1 MSNTLPVTEF
11 LLSKYYELSNTPATD
26 SSSLFKWLYH
36 KTLSRKQ
43 LLISDLSSQKKHAI
57 SYDQWN
63 DIASRLDDLTGLS
76 EWKTIDESSL
86 YNYKL
91 LQDLTI
97 RMRHLRTT
105 HDYHRL
111 LYLIRTKWVR
121 NLGNMNNVNLY
132 RHSHTGTKQIIHD
145 YLEESQAVLT
155 ALIHQSNM
163 NDHYLLGILQQTRRN
178 IGRTALVLSGGS
190 TFGLFHIGVLAALF
204 ESDLMPKVISGSSAG
219 AIVASIFCVHT
230 TQEIPSLLT
239 NVLNME
245 FNIFNDDNSKSPNE
259 NLLIKISRFCQN
271 GTWFN
276 NQPLINTMLSFLG
289 NLTFREA
296 YNKTGKILNITVS
309 PASIY
314 EQPKLLNNLTAPNV
328 LIWSAVCASCSLP
341 GVFPSTPLFEKD
353 PHTGKI
359 KEWGATNLHLSNM
372 KFMDGSVDNDMPI
385 SRLSEMFNVD
395 HIIACQVNIHVFP
408 LLKFSNTCVG
418 GEIEKEIT
426 ARFRNQ
432 VTKIFKFFS
441 DETIHFLDILKELEF
456 HPYLMT
462 KLKHLF
468 LQQYSGNV
476 TILPDLSMVGQFHE
490 VLKNPS
496 QLFLL
501 HQTTLGARATW
512 PKISM
517 IQNNC
522 GQEFAL
528 DKAITFLKEKIIIS
542 SSIKNPLQFY
552 QPRFSEQIKSLSIM
566 DADLPGVDLE
576 ESSSNSLSIIKSPNK
591 TAAPGRFPL
600 QPLPSPSSTFN
611 KRKMDM
617 LSPSPSP
624 STSPQRSKSSFTQQ
638 GTRQKANS
646 LSFAIGASS
655 LRLKKS
661 PLKVPSRPQFKK
673 RSSYYN
679 QNMSAE
685 MRKNRKKSGTISSY
699 DVQTNSED
707 FPIPAIENGSFDNT
721 LFNPSRFP
729 MDAMSCHKR
738 QFHEQFRHFSKLK

>member
-145 YLEESQAVLT
+145 YLKESQAVLT

-462 KLKHLF
+462 KLKHIF

-611 KRKMDM
+611 KSKMDM

-661 PLKVPSRPQFKK
+661 PLKAPSRPQFKK

-729 MDAMSCHKR
+729 MDAMSAATNDNFMNNSDIF
-738 QFHEQFRHFSKLK
+738 QN

>member
-11 LLSKYYELSNTPATD
+11 LLSKYYELSNTPTTNAPSFLT
-26 SSSLFKWLYH
+26 WLYH

-43 LLISDLSSQKKHAI
+43 LLISDLSSQKKCAI

-63 DIASRLDDLTGLS
+63 DIALRLDEATGLS
-76 EWKTIDESSL
+76 KWKDIDESSL

-91 LQDLTI
+91 LRDLTLQ
-97 RMRHLRTT
+97 MRHLRTSRE
-105 HDYHRL
+105 YHRL

-132 RHSHTGTKQIIHD
+132 RHSHSGTKQIIND
-145 YLEESQAVLT
+145 YLQESQAVLT
-155 ALIHQSNM
+155 ALAHESNM

-190 TFGLFHIGVLAALF
+190 TLGLFHIGVLAALF

-230 TQEIPSLLT
+230 TQEIPSLLA

-271 GTWFN
+271 GTWFDN
-276 NQPLINTMLSFLG
+276 KPLIDTMLSFLG

-296 YNKTGKILNITVS
+296 YNKTGKILNVTVS

-353 PHTGKI
+353 PHSGKI

-408 LLKFSNTCVG
+408 FLKFSNTCVG

-426 ARFRNQ
+426 ARFKNQ
-432 VTKIFKFFS
+432 LTKIFKFVS
-441 DETIHFLDILKELEF
+441 NETIHLLDILKEVEF
-456 HPYLMT
+456 HPYLVT

-490 VLKNPS
+490 ILKNPS

-501 HQTTLGARATW
+501 HQTTLGARSTW
-512 PKISM
+512 PKMAM

-528 DKAITFLKEKIIIS
+528 DRTITFLKEKIIIS
-542 SSIKNPLQFY
+542 SSIRNPLQFC
-552 QPRFSEQIKSLSIM
+552 QAQLGEHIKSLSIM

-576 ESSSNSLSIIKSPNK
+576 ESSSNSLSIIKTPKKHSK
-591 TAAPGRFPL
+591 RTPL
-600 QPLPSPSSTFN
+600 QPLPSPSSIFN
-611 KRKMDM
+611 KRKLDSSST
-617 LSPSPSP
+617 SPSPP
-624 STSPQRSKSSFTQQ
+624 ALLEGTKSLSIH
-638 GTRQKANS
+638 GPRQKANS
-646 LSFAIGASS
+646 LSFAIDSSS

-661 PLKVPSRPQFKK
+661 PLKNQPPPPFKK
-673 RSSYYN
+673 RSSYCN
-679 QNMSAE
+679 QNVSPE
-685 MRKNRKKSGTISSY
+685 TRINRKKSGTISSH

-721 LFNPSRFP
+721 YLHPTRFP
-729 MDAMSCHKR
+729 IKGMSTATKDDFMNNSDIF
-738 QFHEQFRHFSKLK
+738 QN

>member
-43 LLISDLSSQKKHAI
+43 LLISELSSQKKHAI
-57 SYDQWN
+57 SYEQWN

-729 MDAMSCHKR
+729 MDAMSAATNDNFMNNSDIF
-738 QFHEQFRHFSKLK
+738 QN

>member
-145 YLEESQAVLT
+145 YLKESQAVLT

-462 KLKHLF
+462 KLKHIF

-476 TILPDLSMVGQFHE
+476 TILPDLSMAGQFHE

-729 MDAMSCHKR
+729 MDAMSAATNDNFMNNSDIF
-738 QFHEQFRHFSKLK
+738 QN

>member
-11 LLSKYYELSNTPATD
+11 LLSKYYELSNISTTD
-26 SSSLFKWLYH
+26 SSSFFTWLYH

-43 LLISDLSSQKKHAI
+43 LLISDLSSQKEHAI

-63 DIASRLDDLTGLS
+63 EIALRLDGLTGFS
-76 EWKTIDESSL
+76 DWKTVDQSSL

-91 LQDLTI
+91 LRDLTL

-132 RHSHTGTKQIIHD
+132 RHSHSGTKQIIHD
-145 YLEESQAVLT
+145 YVQESEAVLT
-155 ALIHQSNM
+155 ALIHGSEM

-204 ESDLMPKVISGSSAG
+204 ESELMPKVISGSSAG

-239 NVLNME
+239 NILNME

-259 NLLIKISRFCQN
+259 NLLIKISRFCRN

-276 NQPLINTMLSFLG
+276 NKPLINTMLSFLG

-296 YNKTGKILNITVS
+296 YNKTGKILNVTVS

-353 PHTGKI
+353 PHSGAI

-441 DETIHFLDILKELEF
+441 NETIHFLDILKEVEF

-462 KLKHLF
+462 KLKHVF
-468 LQQYSGNV
+468 LQQYSGNI
-476 TILPDLSMVGQFHE
+476 TILPDLSMVGQFNE
-490 VLKNPS
+490 ILKNPS

-512 PKISM
+512 PKLSM

-528 DKAITFLKEKIIIS
+528 DRAITFLKEKIIIS
-542 SSIKNPLQFY
+542 SSIRNPLQFY
-552 QPRFSEQIKSLSIM
+552 QPQFSERIKSLSIM
-566 DADLPGVDLE
+566 DVDLPGVDLE
-576 ESSSNSLSIIKSPNK
+576 ESSSNSLSIIKSPRK
-591 TAAPGRFPL
+591 TTERLPL
-600 QPLPSPSSTFN
+600 QPIPSPSSAFN
-611 KRKMDM
+611 KDR
-617 LSPSPSP
+617 LELPSTSPSPSA
-624 STSPQRSKSSFTQQ
+624 SSQAAKFSSMK
-638 GTRQKANS
+638 GSRQKANS
-646 LSFAIGASS
+646 LSFAIGSSS
-655 LRLKKS
+655 LKLKKS
-661 PLKVPSRPQFKK
+661 PSKASYRPPFKR

-679 QNMSAE
+679 QNKLVE
-685 MRKNRKKSGTISSY
+685 IKKNRKKSGTISTY

-721 LFNPSRFP
+721 LFNPSRFT
-729 MDAMSCHKR
+729 MDGISAAAKDNFMDNSDVF
-738 QFHEQFRHFSKLK
+738 QN

>member
-132 RHSHTGTKQIIHD
+132 RHSHTGTKQIIYD

-729 MDAMSCHKR
+729 MDAMSAATNDNFMNNSDIF
-738 QFHEQFRHFSKLK
+738 QN

>member
-528 DKAITFLKEKIIIS
+528 DKAITFLKEKIVIS

-729 MDAMSCHKR
+729 MDAMSAATNDNFMNNSDIF
-738 QFHEQFRHFSKLK
+738 QN

>member
-341 GVFPSTPLFEKD
+341 GVFPPRRYSR
-353 PHTGKI
+353 KI
-359 KEWGATNLHLSNM
+359 LT
-372 KFMDGSVDNDMPI
+372 
-385 SRLSEMFNVD
+385 
-395 HIIACQVNIHVFP
+395 
-408 LLKFSNTCVG
+408 
-418 GEIEKEIT
+418 
-426 ARFRNQ
+426 
-432 VTKIFKFFS
+432 
-441 DETIHFLDILKELEF
+441 LE
-456 HPYLMT
+456 
-462 KLKHLF
+462 
-468 LQQYSGNV
+468 
-476 TILPDLSMVGQFHE
+476 
-490 VLKNPS
+490 
-496 QLFLL
+496 
-501 HQTTLGARATW
+501 
-512 PKISM
+512 
-517 IQNNC
+517 
-522 GQEFAL
+522 
-528 DKAITFLKEKIIIS
+528 
-542 SSIKNPLQFY
+542 
-552 QPRFSEQIKSLSIM
+552 
-566 DADLPGVDLE
+566 
-576 ESSSNSLSIIKSPNK
+576 
-591 TAAPGRFPL
+591 
-600 QPLPSPSSTFN
+600 
-611 KRKMDM
+611 
-617 LSPSPSP
+617 
-624 STSPQRSKSSFTQQ
+624 
-638 GTRQKANS
+638 
-646 LSFAIGASS
+646 
-655 LRLKKS
+655 RLK
-661 PLKVPSRPQFKK
+661 
-673 RSSYYN
+673 
-679 QNMSAE
+679 
-685 MRKNRKKSGTISSY
+685 SGGNKFTFI
-699 DVQTNSED
+699 
-707 FPIPAIENGSFDNT
+707 
-721 LFNPSRFP
+721 
-729 MDAMSCHKR
+729 K
-738 QFHEQFRHFSKLK
+738 HEIHGRICR

>member
-1 MSNTLPVTEF
+1 
-11 LLSKYYELSNTPATD
+11 
-26 SSSLFKWLYH
+26 
-36 KTLSRKQ
+36 
-43 LLISDLSSQKKHAI
+43 
-57 SYDQWN
+57 
-63 DIASRLDDLTGLS
+63 
-76 EWKTIDESSL
+76 
-86 YNYKL
+86 
-91 LQDLTI
+91 
-97 RMRHLRTT
+97 
-105 HDYHRL
+105 
-111 LYLIRTKWVR
+111 
-121 NLGNMNNVNLY
+121 
-132 RHSHTGTKQIIHD
+132 
-145 YLEESQAVLT
+145 
-155 ALIHQSNM
+155 
-163 NDHYLLGILQQTRRN
+163 
-178 IGRTALVLSGGS
+178 
-190 TFGLFHIGVLAALF
+190 
-204 ESDLMPKVISGSSAG
+204 
-219 AIVASIFCVHT
+219 
-230 TQEIPSLLT
+230 
-239 NVLNME
+239 
-245 FNIFNDDNSKSPNE
+245 
-259 NLLIKISRFCQN
+259 
-271 GTWFN
+271 
-276 NQPLINTMLSFLG
+276 
-289 NLTFREA
+289 
-296 YNKTGKILNITVS
+296 
-309 PASIY
+309 
-314 EQPKLLNNLTAPNV
+314 
-328 LIWSAVCASCSLP
+328 
-341 GVFPSTPLFEKD
+341 
-353 PHTGKI
+353 
-359 KEWGATNLHLSNM
+359 M

-611 KRKMDM
+611 KRKWICYR
-617 LSPSPSP
+617 LLH
-624 STSPQRSKSSFTQQ
+624 RLLHLHNVRKSSFTQQ

-707 FPIPAIENGSFDNT
+707 FPYRLLKTVHLIT
-721 LFNPSRFP
+721 LYSIRSRFP
-729 MDAMSCHKR
+729 MDAMSAATNDNFMNNSDIF
-738 QFHEQFRHFSKLK
+738 QN

>member
-528 DKAITFLKEKIIIS
+528 DKAITFL
-542 SSIKNPLQFY
+542 
-552 QPRFSEQIKSLSIM
+552 R
-566 DADLPGVDLE
+566 
-576 ESSSNSLSIIKSPNK
+576 
-591 TAAPGRFPL
+591 
-600 QPLPSPSSTFN
+600 
-611 KRKMDM
+611 RK
-617 LSPSPSP
+617 
-624 STSPQRSKSSFTQQ
+624 
-638 GTRQKANS
+638 
-646 LSFAIGASS
+646 
-655 LRLKKS
+655 
-661 PLKVPSRPQFKK
+661 
-673 RSSYYN
+673 
-679 QNMSAE
+679 
-685 MRKNRKKSGTISSY
+685 
-699 DVQTNSED
+699 
-707 FPIPAIENGSFDNT
+707 
-721 LFNPSRFP
+721 
-729 MDAMSCHKR
+729 
-738 QFHEQFRHFSKLK
+738 

>member
-43 LLISDLSSQKKHAI
+43 LLISGLSSQKKHAI

-385 SRLSEMFNVD
+385 PRLSEMFNVD

-729 MDAMSCHKR
+729 MDAMSAATNDNFMNNSDIF
-738 QFHEQFRHFSKLK
+738 QN

>member
-145 YLEESQAVLT
+145 YLKESQAVLT

-432 VTKIFKFFS
+432 VTKTFKFFS

-462 KLKHLF
+462 KLKHIF

-729 MDAMSCHKR
+729 MDAMSAATNDNFMNNSDI
-738 QFHEQFRHFSKLK
+738 FHN

>member
-239 NVLNME
+239 SVLNME

-729 MDAMSCHKR
+729 MDAMSAATNDNFMNNSDIF
-738 QFHEQFRHFSKLK
+738 QN

>member
-729 MDAMSCHKR
+729 MDAMSAATDDNFMNNSDIF
-738 QFHEQFRHFSKLK
+738 QN

>member
-314 EQPKLLNNLTAPNV
+314 EQPNLLNNLTAPNV

-729 MDAMSCHKR
+729 MDAMSAATNDNFMNNSDIF
-738 QFHEQFRHFSKLK
+738 QN

>member
-372 KFMDGSVDNDMPI
+372 KFMDGSVDNDLPI

-729 MDAMSCHKR
+729 MDAMSAATNDNFMNNSDIF
-738 QFHEQFRHFSKLK
+738 QN

>member
-385 SRLSEMFNVD
+385 SCLSEMFNVD

-729 MDAMSCHKR
+729 MDAMSAATNDNFMNNSDIF
-738 QFHEQFRHFSKLK
+738 QN

>member
-542 SSIKNPLQFY
+542 SSIKNPLQFC

-729 MDAMSCHKR
+729 MDAMSAATNDNFMNNSDIF
-738 QFHEQFRHFSKLK
+738 QN

>member
-26 SSSLFKWLYH
+26 SSSIFKWLYH

-729 MDAMSCHKR
+729 MDAMSAATNDNFMNNSDIF
-738 QFHEQFRHFSKLK
+738 QN

>member
-372 KFMDGSVDNDMPI
+372 KFMDGSVDNDLPI

-721 LFNPSRFP
+721 SFNPSRFP
-729 MDAMSCHKR
+729 MDAMSAATNDNFMNNSDIF
-738 QFHEQFRHFSKLK
+738 QN

>member
-57 SYDQWN
+57 SYNQWN

-276 NQPLINTMLSFLG
+276 NQPLVNTMLSFLG

-729 MDAMSCHKR
+729 MDAMSPATNDNFMNNSDIF
-738 QFHEQFRHFSKLK
+738 QN

>member
-121 NLGNMNNVNLY
+121 KLGNMNNVNLY

-617 LSPSPSP
+617 LSPSPSF

-729 MDAMSCHKR
+729 MDAMSAATNDNFMNNSDIF
-738 QFHEQFRHFSKLK
+738 QN

>member
-611 KRKMDM
+611 KRKMDI

-729 MDAMSCHKR
+729 MDAMSAATNDNFMNNSDIF
-738 QFHEQFRHFSKLK
+738 QN

>member
-617 LSPSPSP
+617 LSPSPPP

-729 MDAMSCHKR
+729 MDAMSAATNDNFMNNSDIF
-738 QFHEQFRHFSKLK
+738 QN

>member
-204 ESDLMPKVISGSSAG
+204 ESDLMPKVISGRSAG

-729 MDAMSCHKR
+729 MDAMSAATNDNFMNNSDIF
-738 QFHEQFRHFSKLK
+738 QN

>member
-1 MSNTLPVTEF
+1 MSKTLPVTEF
-11 LLSKYYELSNTPATD
+11 LLSKYYELSNTPAAD
-26 SSSLFKWLYH
+26 SPSLFTWLYH

-43 LLISDLSSQKKHAI
+43 LLISDLSSQKKHAT

-63 DIASRLDDLTGLS
+63 DIALRLDGLTGLS
-76 EWKTIDESSL
+76 DWKTIDESSL
-86 YNYKL
+86 YNYIL
-91 LQDLTI
+91 LRELTL
-97 RMRHLRTT
+97 RMRLLRTT

-132 RHSHTGTKQIIHD
+132 RHSHSGTKQIIHD
-145 YLEESQAVLT
+145 YLEESQAVLN
-155 ALIHQSNM
+155 ALMHESGM

-239 NVLNME
+239 NILNME
-245 FNIFNDDNSKSPNE
+245 FNIFNDDNSKSTNE

-276 NQPLINTMLSFLG
+276 NKPLINTMLSFLG

-296 YNKTGKILNITVS
+296 YNKTGKILNVTVS

-341 GVFPSTPLFEKD
+341 GVFPPTPLFEKD
-353 PHTGKI
+353 PHSGTI

-432 VTKIFKFFS
+432 VSKIFKFFS
-441 DETIHFLDILKELEF
+441 NETIHFLDILKEFEF

-462 KLKHLF
+462 KLKHVF

-476 TILPDLSMVGQFHE
+476 TILPDLSMVGQLHE

-512 PKISM
+512 PKMSM

-542 SSIKNPLQFY
+542 SSIRNPLQFY
-552 QPRFSEQIKSLSIM
+552 QQQFSGQIKTLSVM

-576 ESSSNSLSIIKSPNK
+576 ESSSNSLSIIKTPK
-591 TAAPGRFPL
+591 KATGRVPL
-600 QPLPSPSSTFN
+600 QPIPSPHSTFN
-611 KRKMDM
+611 KRKQ
-617 LSPSPSP
+617 LLASPSPSP
-624 STSPQRSKSSFTQQ
+624 PQRETSSSTR
-638 GTRQKANS
+638 GSRQKANS
-646 LSFAIGASS
+646 LSFAIGSSS
-655 LRLKKS
+655 LKLKKS
-661 PLKVPSRPQFKK
+661 PLKIPSRPPFKK

-707 FPIPAIENGSFDNT
+707 FPIPAIENGSYDSS
-721 LFNPSRFP
+721 LFNPAKFH
-729 MDAMSCHKR
+729 MEGMSPAANDNFMNNSDIF
-738 QFHEQFRHFSKLK
+738 QN

>member
-395 HIIACQVNIHVFP
+395 HIIACQVNIHIFP

-432 VTKIFKFFS
+432 VTKIFNFFS

-721 LFNPSRFP
+721 LFSPSRFP
-729 MDAMSCHKR
+729 MDAMSAATNDNFMNNSDIF
-738 QFHEQFRHFSKLK
+738 QN

>member
-729 MDAMSCHKR
+729 MDAMSAATNDNFMNNSHIF
-738 QFHEQFRHFSKLK
+738 QN

>member
-476 TILPDLSMVGQFHE
+476 TILPDLSMVGHFHE

-729 MDAMSCHKR
+729 MDAMSAATNDNFMNNSDIF
-738 QFHEQFRHFSKLK
+738 QN

>member
-729 MDAMSCHKR
+729 MDAMSAATNDNFMNNSDIF
-738 QFHEQFRHFSKLK
+738 QN

>member
-624 STSPQRSKSSFTQQ
+624 QRSKSSFTQQ
-638 GTRQKANS
+638 DTRQKANS

-729 MDAMSCHKR
+729 MDAMSAATNDNFMNNSDIF
-738 QFHEQFRHFSKLK
+738 QN

>member
-385 SRLSEMFNVD
+385 SCLSEMFNVD

-476 TILPDLSMVGQFHE
+476 TILPDLSMVGHFHE

-729 MDAMSCHKR
+729 MDAMSAATNDNFMNNSDIF
-738 QFHEQFRHFSKLK
+738 QN

>member
-145 YLEESQAVLT
+145 YLKESQAVLT

-190 TFGLFHIGVLAALF
+190 TFGLFHIGILAALF

-432 VTKIFKFFS
+432 VKKIFKIFS

-729 MDAMSCHKR
+729 MDAMSAATNDNFMNNSDIF
-738 QFHEQFRHFSKLK
+738 QN

>member
-395 HIIACQVNIHVFP
+395 HNIACQVNIHVFP

-432 VTKIFKFFS
+432 VTKIFKLFS

-729 MDAMSCHKR
+729 MDAMSAATNDNFMNNSDIF
-738 QFHEQFRHFSKLK
+738 QN

>member
-707 FPIPAIENGSFDNT
+707 FPIPAIENGSFVNT

-729 MDAMSCHKR
+729 MDAMSAATNDNFMNNSDIF
-738 QFHEQFRHFSKLK
+738 QN

>member
-26 SSSLFKWLYH
+26 LSSLFKWLYH

-476 TILPDLSMVGQFHE
+476 TILPDLSMIGQFHE

-624 STSPQRSKSSFTQQ
+624 STSPQRSKSSSTQQ

-729 MDAMSCHKR
+729 IDAMSAATNDNFMNNSDIF
-738 QFHEQFRHFSKLK
+738 QN

>member
-552 QPRFSEQIKSLSIM
+552 QPRFSEQIKFLSIM

-600 QPLPSPSSTFN
+600 QSLPSPSSTFN

-729 MDAMSCHKR
+729 MDAMSAATNDNFMNNSDIF
-738 QFHEQFRHFSKLK
+738 QN

>member
-276 NQPLINTMLSFLG
+276 NQPLINTMHSFLG

-729 MDAMSCHKR
+729 MDAMSAATNDNFMNNSDIF
-738 QFHEQFRHFSKLK
+738 QN